1 MMSNIPSLTR
11 RFEHVFNKKQASVL
25 AESITEAYTN
35 LVNTSDFNELKSI
48 VKDLAEAQLRTE
60 TRMEELAQAQQRTE
74 TRMGELSQAQQRT
87 ETRMGELS
95 QAQRRTETRM
105 EELAQAQQRT
115 ETRMGE
121 LAINMSQLT
130 QVVTGLGQEMGGLSR
145 TMSYA
150 LENEAYRALPAYL
163 ERRFDVAIRT
173 RVIRTEIEGEEID
186 FLAHGEKDGRSICF
200 IGESKLRIDGRRHG
214 GQELDRIIDQL
225 DRKVEAVKK
234 AYPDCE
240 IIRFLVTHYAR
251 PFVLE
256 RLEAANI
263 LVVQSFDWGNGRN
276 R

>member
-1 MMSNIPSLTR
+1 MKELTTNINQLMQTVIPQ
-11 RFEHVFNKKQASVL
+11 FKQDIDNIQYL
-25 AESITEAYTN
+25 MRC
-35 LVNTSDFNELKSI
+35 D
-48 VKDLAEAQLRTE
+48 
-60 TRMEELAQAQQRTE
+60 
-74 TRMGELSQAQQRT
+74 
-87 ETRMGELS
+87 
-95 QAQRRTETRM
+95 
-105 EELAQAQQRT
+105 
-115 ETRMGE
+115 
-121 LAINMSQLT
+121 
-130 QVVTGLGQEMGGLSR
+130 
-145 TMSYA
+145 
-150 LENEAYRALPAYL
+150 LENKAYRALPAYL
-163 ERRFDVAIRT
+163 KKRFGVVLQSRI
-173 RVIRTEIEGEEID
+173 IHTEIAGEEID
-186 FLAHGEKDGRSICF
+186 FLVHGEKDGRSICF